1 MRLISYNS
9 PSSLNFRVFYINWFD
24 DFFKIFKIF
33 KRKSYRLLVGIMF
46 LSKRRILKKCDFY
59 LEFDDDSVI

>member
-24 DFFKIFKIF
+24 DFFKFS
-33 KRKSYRLLVGIMF
+33 KSLKENPIGFERRLYFIQEADFEKVRFLLGI
-46 LSKRRILKKCDFY
+46 
-59 LEFDDDSVI
+59 

>member
-46 LSKRRILKKCDFY
+46 LSKRRILKKRDFY